1 MRTAKCYSVV
11 TTGTLRPEVEVCL
24 SCQHRLRRSVI
35 ISRRTIVTLS
45 EVIRLTHWG
54 YRCPDVTC
62 PGHSRLYRST
72 QACALALPGFTF
84 GLDIVLLVGS
94 LRLGR
99 HQTVDEV
106 HQELLSRLE
115 PLGVGISR
123 REILFLFETYSALV
137 RAATEVAHDEQWRA
151 QAQANGGLVLSID
164 GIQPDKGNETI
175 YLVRD
180 LLTGRLLVAENVT
193 STRTEVLKH
202 LLTPIKALDL
212 PMLRVI
218 SDAQDSQRQ
227 AVASLWPE
235 APHQICQFHALCEAS
250 RPIYELDQTT
260 RTQVR
265 KQLQKKLSAFRV
277 DTQRRIQQAQGAEG
291 QQLQVLEEY
300 AAAVQTAVNVDGLA
314 PFDYA
319 GLRMDEALSHIAQSL
334 EQVEKK
340 GRQ

>member
-1 MRTAKCYSVV
+1 MMSNGEHK
-11 TTGTLRPEVEVCL
+11 
-24 SCQHRLRRSVI
+24 LRRMEDWCFLLMGSNPT
-35 ISRRTIVTLS
+35 RATKR
-45 EVIRLTHWG
+45 
-54 YRCPDVTC
+54 
-62 PGHSRLYRST
+62 SRL
-72 QACALALPGFTF
+72 L
-84 GLDIVLLVGS
+84 
-94 LRLGR
+94 
-99 HQTVDEV
+99 
-106 HQELLSRLE
+106 
-115 PLGVGISR
+115 
-123 REILFLFETYSALV
+123 
-137 RAATEVAHDEQWRA
+137 
-151 QAQANGGLVLSID
+151 
-164 GIQPDKGNETI
+164 
-175 YLVRD
+175 RD

-212 PMLRVI
+212 PMLGVI

-235 APHQICQFHALCEAS
+235 APHQICQFHALREAS
-250 RPIYELDQTT
+250 RPIYELDHTT

-265 KQLQKKLSAFRV
+265 KQVQKKLSAFRV
-277 DTQRRIQQAQGAEG
+277 DTQRRIEQAQGAEG

-319 GLRMDEALSHIAQSL
+319 GLRMDEALTHIEQSL

>member
-1 MRTAKCYSVV
+1 MRTAKCYPQL
-11 TTGTLRPEVEVCL
+11 TKRILRPESECCL
-24 SCQHRLRRSVI
+24 TCQRRLRRSMI

-45 EVIRLTHWG
+45 EVIGLTHWG
-54 YRCPDVTC
+54 YRCPEVTC
-62 PGHSRLYRST
+62 PGHARLYRS
-72 QACALALPGFTF
+72 AAADALALPGFTF

-99 HQTVDEV
+99 HRTVDEV
-106 HQELLSRLE
+106 HQEVLSRLE
-115 PLGVGISR
+115 PLGVTISR

-137 RAATEVAHDEQWRA
+137 RAATEVEGDQDWRA
-151 QAQANGGLVLSID
+151 QAQANGGLLLSID

-193 STRTEVLKH
+193 STRTEVLTQ
-202 LLTPIKALDL
+202 LLAPVKALEL
-212 PMLRVI
+212 PVLGVI

-227 AVASLWPE
+227 AVAALWPE
-235 APHQICQFHALCEAS
+235 VPHQICQFHALREAS
-250 RPIYELDQTT
+250 RPIYELDHTT
-260 RTQVR
+260 RTEVR
-265 KQLQKKLSAFRV
+265 KHLQKKLSVFRV
-277 DTQRRIQQAQGAEG
+277 DLQRRLPQVQEAEA
-291 QQLQVLEEY
+291 QQLRVLEDY
-300 AAAVQTAVNVDGLA
+300 AAAVQTAVNVEGLA

-319 GLRMDEALSHIAQSL
+319 GLRMDETLAHIEQSL